1 MAVATRPKT
10 HAPARQP
17 YSGPYAS
24 LINRSAQRNGI
35 DAWLLAALLY
45 VESGFNPHAVSKTGD
60 HGIAQI
66 NLASHPSVTAAEAAD
81 PSFAIP
87 WAARYLAELKKHT
100 GSTKGALR
108 AYNTGSGD
116 VSAAGSRYANKI
128 LGVRAQALR
137 TARAA
142 PAGGLTGYAGVD
154 QGVDFTGKG
163 AIPAIAAGRITDV
176 GTETDLEGQH
186 GRYVIERL
194 GNGEYVYVAE
204 NFTPTVR
211 RGQIVKAG
219 QKIGVNLGV
228 TSQGTGI
235 EIGLNRTPKG
245 WSPVAAL
252 SRTDPHGPTPAGEQM
267 LALLKKRGVKTTGAP
282 SKGGGGGGGVL
293 GGVSGFFSG
302 AGDAIGGAAG
312 SVGHSIASPF
322 ESAAGA
328 VRGAYDTATAFGKLA
343 ERILTDPGYIFLWVG
358 FAIVGLAFIFLGA
371 ERLLG
376 RSATADAGKV
386 ATLVAAPEAASVG
399 VAG

>member
-10 HAPARQP
+10 HAPASQP

-235 EIGLNRTPKG
+235 EIGLNRTPQG
-245 WSPVAAL
+245 WSPVAPL
-252 SRTDPHGPTPAGEQM
+252 SSTDPHGPTPAGEAM
-267 LALLKKRGVKTTGAP
+267 LAFLKKRGAKVPSAGGAVSGSPASLKGFFDHFPTPTNPLAPLFGGTVSPP
-282 SKGGGGGGGVL
+282 SL
-293 GGVSGFFSG
+293 GGVV
-302 AGDAIGGAAG
+302 GGVK
-312 SVGHSIASPF
+312 S
-322 ESAAGA
+322 
-328 VRGAYDTATAFGKLA
+328 AYDTTKSVGELA
-343 ERILTDPGYIFLWVG
+343 GRILTDPGYIFLWVG
-358 FAIVGLAFIFLGA
+358 FAIVGLAFIFLGV

-376 RSATADAGKV
+376 RSVSADAGRA
-386 ATLVAAPEAASVG
+386 ATLVAAPEAATVG